1 MSKASATNGSAKN
14 KKQGDAKPPKAKIPN
29 DVYEAELFRLQTEF
43 VKLQEWVRATG
54 ARVAVVFEGRDGAG
68 KGGTIKRITEYL
80 SPRIARIA
88 ALPAPTDRERGQW
101 YYQRYIAHLPA
112 KGEIVLFDR
121 SWYNRAGVEKVMGFC
136 TPQEHELFLQQTPIF
151 EQLLIDDGILLRKY
165 WFSVSEDEQL
175 RRFKARRS
183 DPVRQWKLS
192 PMDLESLY
200 KWEDYSRARDEMM
213 ARTDMPYSPW
223 YLVESDIKKHARL
236 NMIAHLLSTIE
247 YRDVKLPKVKLPDH
261 PIKSGNYQRPPREL
275 STYVDDHVATLMASP
290 AATMRAVKRP
300 KKEPAN

>member
-1 MSKASATNGSAKN
+1 MSTATNDSAPAKSKKKKASAAAAS
-14 KKQGDAKPPKAKIPN
+14 KIPN
-29 DVYEAELFRLQTEF
+29 EVYEAEIFRLQTEF
-43 VKLQEWVRATG
+43 VKLQEWVRYTG
-54 ARVAVVFEGRDGAG
+54 ARVVVVFGGRDAAG
-68 KGGTIKRITEYL
+68 KGGAIKRITEYL
-80 SPRIARIA
+80 SPRIAQIA

-175 RRFKARRS
+175 RRFRGRLN
-183 DPVRQWKLS
+183 DPGRQWKLS

-247 YRDVKLPKVKLPDH
+247 YRDVKRPKVKLPDRT
-261 PIKSGNYQRPPREL
+261 INSGNYQRPPREL
-275 STYVDDHVATLMASP
+275 STYVPDHVATLIGD
-290 AATMRAVKRP
+290 T
-300 KKEPAN
+300 E

>member
-136 TPQEHELFLQQTPIF
+136 SPQEYVLFLRQTPIF
-151 EQLLIDDGILLRKY
+151 EQMLIDDGILLRKY

-247 YRDVKLPKVKLPDH
+247 YRDVKRPKVKLPDRT
-261 PIKSGNYQRPPREL
+261 INSGNYQRPPREL
-275 STYVDDHVATLMASP
+275 STYVPDHVATLIGD
-290 AATMRAVKRP
+290 T
-300 KKEPAN
+300 E

>member
-1 MSKASATNGSAKN
+1 MVT
-14 KKQGDAKPPKAKIPN
+14 KAKKTTAEIPN
-29 DVYEAELFRLQTEF
+29 KVYEAELFRLQTEL
-43 VKLQEWVRATG
+43 VKLQEWVRACGT
-54 ARVAVVFEGRDGAG
+54 RVVVIFEGRDGAG

-80 SPRIARIA
+80 NPRVARIA

-101 YYQRYIAHLPA
+101 YYQRYVAQLPTN
-112 KGEIVLFDR
+112 GEIVLLDR
-121 SWYNRAGVEKVMGFC
+121 SWYNRAGVETVMGFC
-136 TPQEHELFLQQTPIF
+136 TPQERELFLQQTPIF
-151 EQLLIDDGILLRKY
+151 EQMLIDDGILLRKY

-175 RRFKARRS
+175 RRFKARRN

-247 YRDVKLPKVKLPDH
+247 YRDVKRPKVKLPDH

-275 STYVDDHVATLMASP
+275 STYVDDHVATLMGSP

>member
-1 MSKASATNGSAKN
+1 MVSKAQ
-14 KKQGDAKPPKAKIPN
+14 KKKSEIPN
-29 DVYEAELFRLQTEF
+29 KVYEAELFRLQTEL
-43 VKLQEWVRATG
+43 VKLQEWVRASG
-54 ARVAVVFEGRDGAG
+54 IRLVVIFEGRDGAG

-80 SPRIARIA
+80 NPRVARIE

-101 YYQRYIAHLPA
+101 YYQRYIARLPT

-151 EQLLIDDGILLRKY
+151 EQMLIADGILLRKY

-175 RRFKARRS
+175 RRFKARRN

-236 NMIAHLLSTIE
+236 NMISHLLSTIE
-247 YRDVKLPKVKLPDH
+247 YRDVKRPKVKLPAH
-261 PIKSGNYQRPPREL
+261 PITSGNYQRPPREL
-275 STYVDDHVATLMASP
+275 STYVDDHVATLMGS
-290 AATMRAVKRP
+290 V
-300 KKEPAN
+300 E

>member
-1 MSKASATNGSAKN
+1 MVTKALKLS
-14 KKQGDAKPPKAKIPN
+14 DR
-29 DVYEAELFRLQTEF
+29 VYDAELFRLQTEL
-43 VKLQEWVRATG
+43 VKLQEWVRAEG
-54 ARVAVVFEGRDGAG
+54 IRVVVIFEGRDGAG

-80 SPRIARIA
+80 NPRFARIA

-101 YYQRYIAHLPA
+101 YYQRYVAELPT

-136 TPQEHELFLQQTPIF
+136 TPQEHALFLQQTPIF
-151 EQLLIDDGILLRKY
+151 EQMLIDDGILLRKY

-175 RRFKARRS
+175 RRFKARRN

-213 ARTDMPYSPW
+213 AYTDKPYSPW

-236 NMIAHLLSTIE
+236 NMISHLLSTID
-247 YRDVKLPKVKLPDH
+247 YRPVKVPKVKLPAH
-261 PIKSGNYQRPPREL
+261 PIKSGDYQRPPREL
-275 STYVDDHVATLMASP
+275 SNYVDDHVATLIGDI
-290 AATMRAVKRP
+290 
-300 KKEPAN
+300 E